1 MEELKLIPEEILK
14 DRISFLRKGNMIC
27 NCGILHENI
36 ICYPYAWDSE
46 EHEVIY
52 ASYCDNCGEMMLRQ
66 MWRTASAKRRR
77 KQKLERKLLKE
88 QNELIKEENELL
100 RRQLIQLRRESNG

>member
-14 DRISFLRKGNMIC
+14 NRINFLRKGSMIC
-27 NCGILHENI
+27 DCGILHENI

-52 ASYCDNCGEMMLRQ
+52 ASYCDNCGEIMYTRD
-66 MWRTASAKRRR
+66 
-77 KQKLERKLLKE
+77 
-88 QNELIKEENELL
+88 
-100 RRQLIQLRRESNG
+100 